1 MATRTVA
8 VESIVQRND
17 IANGGAMA
25 SFLGAGLGSFSM
37 GLFVLLNEAG
47 LFAAPTLYGPAGGVS
62 GRTTLA
68 VLVWLMAWGVLHLRW
83 RSREIPFRRVCL
95 PTLVLVGSG
104 ILATFPPLWRIF

>member
-1 MATRTVA
+1 MATRTVV

-17 IANGGAMA
+17 IANGSAMA

-68 VLVWLMAWGVLHLRW
+68 VLVWLMAWGVFHRRW
-83 RSREIPFRRVCL
+83 RAREVPVRRVYL
-95 PTLVLVGSG
+95 LTLVLIGGG
-104 ILATFPPLWRIF
+104 ILATFPPLWRLF